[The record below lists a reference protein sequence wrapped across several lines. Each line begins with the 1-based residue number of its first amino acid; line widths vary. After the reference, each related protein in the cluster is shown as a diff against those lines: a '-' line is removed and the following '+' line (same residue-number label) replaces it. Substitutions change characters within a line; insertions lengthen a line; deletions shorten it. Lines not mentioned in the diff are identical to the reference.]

1 MKTNLIYGLRAAIG
15 YALLIGAIIL
25 IMIMIKNLIGGDIN
39 QYFTPIYYITIIGG
53 FVVTFVSGCLYPFFI
68 NRSINSYASK
78 YPDVPIRY
86 IEEIC
91 RWKVWCRYCAILS
104 CLCLV
109 LSLFYSMEKYSL
121 IVCALNG
128 GCFVFLFQFLRYRKK
143 HKDL

>member
-1 MKTNLIYGLRAAIG
+1 MKTNLIYSFRAAIG
-15 YALLIGAIIL
+15 YALLIGATIL
-25 IMIMIKNLIGGDIN
+25 IMIIIKILTGNDIN
-39 QYFTPIYYITIIGG
+39 QHLSPVYYITIIGG
-53 FVVTFVSGCLYPFFI
+53 FVVAFVSGSLYPFFI

-78 YPDVPIRY
+78 YPNVPIRY

-143 HKDL
+143 YKDL